1 TQAYIDEVL
10 DAMTVDELSGSDHYD
25 ESDFRNVYHR
35 LMYGLLHGQYH
46 IGRLAAYLDQEGI
59 EQTYWQ
65 G

>member
-1 TQAYIDEVL
+1 
-10 DAMTVDELSGSDHYD
+10 MTLDELNGPDHYD

-59 EQTYWQ
+59 QGSYWQ